1 MGVSILRNK
10 IVIAE
15 YISSGKNLIDDVIS
29 RGYEPVLL
37 EGSYPDI
44 SEEMKVFR
52 AERDSINARFAGK
65 FTIIKENP
73 DYNAV
78 LQQVRELKPILVIAG
93 HEFGIELATRLASDL
108 GLAGNPVSRL
118 PQMTQKDKM
127 QEALKDYGIRYIR
140 GKLVSSLEEAGQFFS
155 ELDTQNTV
163 VKPARGAG
171 TQGVYICSNREEM
184 LSAVSKNLELSH
196 NTLIQERITGPEY
209 IVNTTSC
216 NGRHS
221 LLSMIV
227 YDKIKLSNGTNA
239 YNTLTTVKEL
249 DIGHWELVNYAY
261 KAADAIGIKYGPVH
275 GEYMIDERGPVLIEV
290 NCRPMGASMRRKF
303 LDSIYGHHDTDKIL
317 DSYLDHEKFDE
328 DRRKPYRTHS
338 FGALKMIIVPDDT
351 REYSTPI
358 MQLSRH
364 LRSYYDANFVG
375 AGNREDLPKTRNLE
389 TAGGVIYLLHEDEK
403 VVREDCRILHEIEMK
418 YPDLIFQNENL
429 TFKAP
434 DKFLSIEQV
443 IHKTNSKGS
452 ILILSDINHEI
463 KGSCVVTSD
472 QELTSAFDSYEQG
485 IIYLHKSESFAD
497 VESMAEKIYTFISKI
512 RRGGRVIVPES
523 TYCNVPY
530 GIKGMEILLRIA
542 GLKIEAPI
550 YESKQENILIASKI

>member
-1 MGVSILRNK
+1 MANLKNK

-15 YISSGKNLIDDVIS
+15 YISSGKNFIDDIIS

-37 EGSYPDI
+37 EGNYPNI
-44 SEEMKVFR
+44 SEEMNVLR

-65 FTIIKENP
+65 FQIIKENP
-73 DYNAV
+73 DYNAI
-78 LQQVRELKPILVIAG
+78 LQQVRELKPILVLAG
-93 HEFGIELATRLASDL
+93 NEFGVELATRLSSDL

-127 QEALKDYGIRYIR
+127 HEALKDYGIRYIR
-140 GKLVSSLEEAGQFFS
+140 GKLVSSIEEAEKFFN

-184 LSAVSKNLELSH
+184 LSAVSKNLEL
-196 NTLIQERITGPEY
+196 NPDTLIQERIIGTEY

-221 LLSMIV
+221 LISMAS
-227 YDKIKLSNGTNA
+227 YEKIKLSNGTNA
-239 YNTLTTVKEL
+239 YNNFQIVKEL

-261 KAADAIGIKYGPVH
+261 DVANAIGIKYGPVH
-275 GEYMIDERGPVLIEV
+275 GEYMIDEKGPVLIEV

-317 DSYLDHEKFDE
+317 DSYLDHEKFNE
-328 DRRKPYRTHS
+328 DRRKPYRTHN
-338 FGALKMIIVPDDT
+338 FGAIKFIIVPNDT

-364 LRSYYDANFVG
+364 LRSYYDANFTG
-375 AGNREDLPKTRNLE
+375 AGNRDDLPKTRNLE
-389 TAGGVIYLLHEDEK
+389 TAGGVIYLLHEDDK
-403 VVREDCRILHEIEMK
+403 IVREDCRILHEIEMK

-429 TFKAP
+429 TFKTP
-434 DKFLSIEQV
+434 DKSLSIEQV
-443 IHKTNSKGS
+443 INTTNSKGS
-452 ILILSDINHEI
+452 ILILSDINQEV

-472 QELTSAFDSYEQG
+472 QELSSAFDSYEQG
-485 IIYLHKSESFAD
+485 IIYLNKAESFAD
-497 VESMAEKIYTFISKI
+497 VESLAEKIYKLISKI
-512 RRGGRVIVPES
+512 RRGGRVIIPES
-523 TYCNVPY
+523 TYCNIPY
-530 GIKGMEILLRIA
+530 GIKGIEILLRVA

-550 YESKQENILIASKI
+550 YESKQEKILIATKG